1 MKYPVRFF
9 VIIFITLYSSNSYS
23 ENLIAFLDMNKIMT
37 QSLAGK
43 SISIELEKMHKK
55 NIDYFKKKENELKK
69 KEETIISQKNVL
81 STEEFQK
88 KISILRDEANNYRTE
103 RSDLIN
109 SLTQKRFDATEKL
122 INSIHPILT
131 DYSKKNSISIVI
143 QKKNIII
150 GKNEFD
156 ITKDILIILDKN
168 IKKID
173 LN

>member
-1 MKYPVRFF
+1 MKYLVRFF

-23 ENLIAFLDMNKIMT
+23 ENVIAFLDMNKIMT

-43 SISIELEKMHKK
+43 SISTELEKIHKK

-81 STEEFQK
+81 SAEEFQK

-131 DYSKKNSISIVI
+131 DYSTKNSISIVI

-150 GKNEFD
+150 GKNELD

>member
-81 STEEFQK
+81 SAEEFQK

>member
-150 GKNEFD
+150 FKNEFD

>member
-1 MKYPVRFF
+1 MKYLVRFF

-23 ENLIAFLDMNKIMT
+23 ENVIAFLDMNKIMT

-43 SISIELEKMHKK
+43 SISTELEKIHKK